1 MPFGKPKAP
10 KEPKPPKAPKEKKPK
25 KPKKEKPPKAKKG
38 KKGQPVPEEVE
49 GQEPGQE
56 QEQGKK
62 KKLPLPF
69 LLISLAVI
77 VAAAV
82 IVFLF
87 VLPKLRGGEDPDV
100 IESVEPS
107 PPVLPTELPV
117 GDNTVPGMVLGSDE
131 YLAQA
136 VLAKTITYTYTDL
149 TDAGKVAET
158 YVGQLKTAETKF
170 SLVDEEFVRLKDE
183 PDFTAAEGM
192 VLMARNLPKPE
203 PEATP
208 EPEPTPEEDEEGKE
222 SGAPEES
229 AAPSEEPSPEPT
241 ASAEPVEEPP
251 DMVLTVRITWSP
263 GKCVVTADEEE
274 GRVTSPP
281 SSRPAQHP
289 VTQRGAAQI
298 LKRLDPAL
306 LGLPGQ
312 SMEGYEVIPM
322 DGTEM
327 VDGLTAIRMHV
338 YSNDNASGTNDFM
351 GSYLMTLDGDH
362 LYRVDPNTDEVMEV
376 EGYEYTP

>member
-69 LLISLAVI
+69 LLISLVVI

-87 VLPKLRGGEDPDV
+87 VLPKLRGEDPDV

-149 TDAGKVAET
+149 SDAGKVAET

-203 PEATP
+203 PETTP

-251 DMVLTVRITWSP
+251 DIVLTVRITWSP

-289 VTQRGAAQI
+289 VTQRGAAQV
-298 LKRLDPAL
+298 LKRLDPAM

-322 DGTEM
+322 DGTEL

-338 YSNDNASGTNDFM
+338 YSDDNASGTNDFM
-351 GSYLMTLDGDH
+351 GSYLMTIDGDH
-362 LYRVDPNTDEVMEV
+362 LYRVDPNTDAIIEV

>member
-69 LLISLAVI
+69 LLISLVVI

-87 VLPKLRGGEDPDV
+87 VLPKLRGEDPDV

-203 PEATP
+203 PETTP

-289 VTQRGAAQI
+289 VTQRGAVQV
-298 LKRLDPAL
+298 LKRLDPAM

-322 DGTEM
+322 DGTEL

-338 YSNDNASGTNDFM
+338 YSDDNASGTNDFM
-351 GSYLMTLDGDH
+351 GSYLMTIDGDH
-362 LYRVDPNTDEVMEV
+362 LYRVDPNTDAIIEV

>member
-69 LLISLAVI
+69 LLISLVVI

-87 VLPKLRGGEDPDV
+87 VLPKLRGEDPDV

-203 PEATP
+203 PETTP

-251 DMVLTVRITWSP
+251 DIVLTVRITWSP

-289 VTQRGAAQI
+289 VTQRGAAQV
-298 LKRLDPAL
+298 LKRLDPAM

-322 DGTEM
+322 DGTEL

-338 YSNDNASGTNDFM
+338 YSDDNASGTNDFM
-351 GSYLMTLDGDH
+351 GSYLMTIDGDH
-362 LYRVDPNTDEVMEV
+362 LYRVDPNTDAIIEV

>member
-69 LLISLAVI
+69 LLISLVVI

-87 VLPKLRGGEDPDV
+87 VLPKLRGEDPDV

-203 PEATP
+203 PETTP

-281 SSRPAQHP
+281 SSGAAQHP
-289 VTQRGAAQI
+289 VTQRGAAQV
-298 LKRLDPAL
+298 LKRLDPAM

-322 DGTEM
+322 DGTEL

-338 YSNDNASGTNDFM
+338 YSDDNASGTNDFM
-351 GSYLMTLDGDH
+351 GSYLMTIDGDH
-362 LYRVDPNTDEVMEV
+362 LYRVDPNTDAIIEV

>member
-87 VLPKLRGGEDPDV
+87 VLPKLRGEDPDV

-203 PEATP
+203 PETTP

-289 VTQRGAAQI
+289 VTQRGAAQV
-298 LKRLDPAL
+298 LKRLDPAM

-322 DGTEM
+322 DGTEL

-338 YSNDNASGTNDFM
+338 YSDDNASGTNDFM
-351 GSYLMTLDGDH
+351 GSYLMTIDGDH
-362 LYRVDPNTDEVMEV
+362 LYRVDPNTDAIIEV

>member
-87 VLPKLRGGEDPDV
+87 VLPKLRGEDPDV

-149 TDAGKVAET
+149 SDAGKVAET

-203 PEATP
+203 PETTP

-251 DMVLTVRITWSP
+251 DIVLTVRITWSP

-289 VTQRGAAQI
+289 VTQRGAAQV
-298 LKRLDPAL
+298 LKRLDPAM

-322 DGTEM
+322 DGTEL

-338 YSNDNASGTNDFM
+338 YSDDNASGTNDFM
-351 GSYLMTLDGDH
+351 GCYLMTIDGDH
-362 LYRVDPNTDEVMEV
+362 LYRVDPNTDAIIEV

>member
-69 LLISLAVI
+69 LLISLVVI

-87 VLPKLRGGEDPDV
+87 VLPKLRGEDPDV

-203 PEATP
+203 PETTP

-289 VTQRGAAQI
+289 VTQRGAAQV
-298 LKRLDPAL
+298 LKRLDPAM

-322 DGTEM
+322 DGTEL

-338 YSNDNASGTNDFM
+338 YSDDNASGTNDFM
-351 GSYLMTLDGDH
+351 GSYLMTIDGDH
-362 LYRVDPNTDEVMEV
+362 LYRVDPNTDAIIEV

>member
-69 LLISLAVI
+69 LLISLVVI

-87 VLPKLRGGEDPDV
+87 VLPKLRGEDPDV

-203 PEATP
+203 PETTP

-229 AAPSEEPSPEPT
+229 AAPS
-241 ASAEPVEEPP
+241 
-251 DMVLTVRITWSP
+251 
-263 GKCVVTADEEE
+263 
-274 GRVTSPP
+274 
-281 SSRPAQHP
+281 
-289 VTQRGAAQI
+289 
-298 LKRLDPAL
+298 
-306 LGLPGQ
+306 
-312 SMEGYEVIPM
+312 
-322 DGTEM
+322 
-327 VDGLTAIRMHV
+327 
-338 YSNDNASGTNDFM
+338 
-351 GSYLMTLDGDH
+351 
-362 LYRVDPNTDEVMEV
+362 
-376 EGYEYTP
+376 

>member
-69 LLISLAVI
+69 LLISLVVI

-87 VLPKLRGGEDPDV
+87 VLPKLRGEDPDV

-289 VTQRGAAQI
+289 VTQRGAAQV
-298 LKRLDPAL
+298 LKRLDPAM

-322 DGTEM
+322 DGTEL

-338 YSNDNASGTNDFM
+338 YSDDNASGTNDFM
-351 GSYLMTLDGDH
+351 GSYLMTIDGDH
-362 LYRVDPNTDEVMEV
+362 L
-376 EGYEYTP
+376 

>member
-69 LLISLAVI
+69 LLISLVVI

-87 VLPKLRGGEDPDV
+87 VLPKLRGEDPDV

-170 SLVDEEFVRLKDE
+170 SLVDEEFVRLMDE

-203 PEATP
+203 PETTP

-289 VTQRGAAQI
+289 VTQRGAAQV
-298 LKRLDPAL
+298 LKRLDPAM

-322 DGTEM
+322 DGTEL

-338 YSNDNASGTNDFM
+338 YSDDNASGTNDFM
-351 GSYLMTLDGDH
+351 GSYLMTIDGDH
-362 LYRVDPNTDEVMEV
+362 LYRVDPNTDAIIEV

>member
-69 LLISLAVI
+69 LLISLVVI

-87 VLPKLRGGEDPDV
+87 VLPKLRGEDPDV

-203 PEATP
+203 PETTP

-229 AAPSEEPSPEPT
+229 AAPSEKPSPEPT

-289 VTQRGAAQI
+289 VTQRGAAQV
-298 LKRLDPAL
+298 LKRLDPAM

-322 DGTEM
+322 DGTEL

-338 YSNDNASGTNDFM
+338 YSDDNASGTNDFM
-351 GSYLMTLDGDH
+351 GSYLMTIDGDH
-362 LYRVDPNTDEVMEV
+362 LYRVDPNTDAIIEV

>member
-69 LLISLAVI
+69 LLISLVVI

-87 VLPKLRGGEDPDV
+87 VLPKLRGEDPDV

-289 VTQRGAAQI
+289 VTQRGAAQV
-298 LKRLDPAL
+298 LKRLDPAM

-322 DGTEM
+322 DGTEL

-338 YSNDNASGTNDFM
+338 YSDDNASGTNDFM
-351 GSYLMTLDGDH
+351 GSYLMTIDGDH
-362 LYRVDPNTDEVMEV
+362 LYRVDPNTDAIIEV

>member
-10 KEPKPPKAPKEKKPK
+10 KEPKPPKAPKEKTPK

-87 VLPKLRGGEDPDV
+87 VLPKLRGEDPDV

-149 TDAGKVAET
+149 SDAGKVAET

-203 PEATP
+203 PETTP

-251 DMVLTVRITWSP
+251 DIVLTVRITWSP

-289 VTQRGAAQI
+289 VTQRGAAQV
-298 LKRLDPAL
+298 LKRLDPAM

-322 DGTEM
+322 DGTEL

-338 YSNDNASGTNDFM
+338 YSDDNASGTNDFM
-351 GSYLMTLDGDH
+351 GSYLMTIDGDH
-362 LYRVDPNTDEVMEV
+362 LYRVDPNTDAIIEV

>member
-87 VLPKLRGGEDPDV
+87 VLPKLRGEDPDV

-149 TDAGKVAET
+149 SDAGKVAET

-203 PEATP
+203 PETTP

-281 SSRPAQHP
+281 STRPAQHP
-289 VTQRGAAQI
+289 VTQRGAAQV
-298 LKRLDPAL
+298 LKRLDPAM

-322 DGTEM
+322 DGTEL

-338 YSNDNASGTNDFM
+338 YSDDNASGTNDFM
-351 GSYLMTLDGDH
+351 GSYLMTIDGDH
-362 LYRVDPNTDEVMEV
+362 LYRVDPNTDAIIEV

>member
-87 VLPKLRGGEDPDV
+87 VLPKLRGEDPDV

-149 TDAGKVAET
+149 SDAGKVAET

-203 PEATP
+203 PETTP

-251 DMVLTVRITWSP
+251 DIVLTVRITWSP

-289 VTQRGAAQI
+289 VTQRGAAQV
-298 LKRLDPAL
+298 LKRLDPAM

-322 DGTEM
+322 DGTEL

-338 YSNDNASGTNDFM
+338 YSDDNASGTNDFM
-351 GSYLMTLDGDH
+351 GSYLMTIDGDH
-362 LYRVDPNTDEVMEV
+362 LYRVDPNTDAIIEV

>member
-87 VLPKLRGGEDPDV
+87 VLPKLRGEDPDV

-149 TDAGKVAET
+149 SDAGKVAET

-203 PEATP
+203 PETTP

-289 VTQRGAAQI
+289 VTQRGAAQV
-298 LKRLDPAL
+298 LKRLDPAM

-322 DGTEM
+322 DGTEL

-338 YSNDNASGTNDFM
+338 YSDDNASGTNDFM
-351 GSYLMTLDGDH
+351 GSYLMTIDGDH
-362 LYRVDPNTDEVMEV
+362 LYRVDPNTDAIIEV